1 MKKGD
6 CFLCPGEKASTLY
19 YITSA
24 KGKKCWALRI
34 YYGPEQVQAL
44 NFDKQ
49 YDKELPDDIICLRS
63 DTYKKLR
70 ELITSYVDKMH
81 SFLCENAMKQKQE
94 LRINHSYVY
103 RGYIY
108 TLREFN
114 DGKWCY
120 DLFRIEPENVCSK
133 WTGCGSIDLDC
144 SIYPISD
151 ENVKKVKI
159 MLEKLQKDSFELI
172 YRNKK
177 QIFTEK

>member
-24 KGKKCWALRI
+24 KGKKCWALSI

-159 MLEKLQKDSFELI
+159 MLEKLQKESFELI